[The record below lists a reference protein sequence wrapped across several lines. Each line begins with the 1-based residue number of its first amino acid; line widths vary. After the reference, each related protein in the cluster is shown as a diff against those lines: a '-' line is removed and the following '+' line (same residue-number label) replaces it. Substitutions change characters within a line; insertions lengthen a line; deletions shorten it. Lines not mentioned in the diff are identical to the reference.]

1 MRSGRVL
8 FCIFLIVV
16 SVYAIYAARGWTF
29 KASLFPLSVSIPL
42 LLLATVQLLQLIFGE
57 AETTTEAAAVDLDF
71 SSDVPAEVA
80 RTRVINTFCWI
91 IGFIASV
98 YLVGFPLTV
107 PLFIF
112 CYLKFQSRVGWLPTI
127 IATLITWG
135 FFYGLFQWL
144 VHIQFEPGAIQQW
157 LGQ

>member
-1 MRSGRVL
+1 
-8 FCIFLIVV
+8 
-16 SVYAIYAARGWTF
+16 
-29 KASLFPLSVSIPL
+29 
-42 LLLATVQLLQLIFGE
+42 
-57 AETTTEAAAVDLDF
+57 
-71 SSDVPAEVA
+71 VPAEVA